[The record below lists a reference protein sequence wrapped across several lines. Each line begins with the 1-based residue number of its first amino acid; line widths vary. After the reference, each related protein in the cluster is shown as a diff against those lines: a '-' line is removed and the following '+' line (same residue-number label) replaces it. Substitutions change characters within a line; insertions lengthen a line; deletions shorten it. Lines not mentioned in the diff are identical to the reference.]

1 MASFFL
7 TVDSLITSNNI
18 ITDCQNFFLR
28 DVNVKPAGF
37 GKIYLDK
44 SLIEQA
50 LYVLVDERTC
60 KVLFI

>member
-7 TVDSLITSNNI
+7 TVDSLITLNNI

-28 DVNVKPAGF
+28 EVNVKPAGF
-37 GKIYLDK
+37 GIIYLDK

-50 LYVLVDERTC
+50 LYVLVDERT
-60 KVLFI
+60 